1 MAGCFYPSPSV
12 VIHPVLFVTEEE
24 LPTPDNVERT

>member
-1 MAGCFYPSPSV
+1 MAGCFDPSPSV